1 MKHTKQEML
10 IKALKILK
18 DLNPQYFKDENL
30 KKIIYHE
37 NDELSRPKGKIA
49 NTWVAIVDDPIFDA
63 SEFLT
68 ISDDTGEPLY
78 YQNANMIIHEIQ
90 KDNNVNYF

>member
-10 IKALKILK
+10 IKATKVLK
-18 DLNPQYFKDENL
+18 DLNPQYFKEENL
-30 KKIIYHE
+30 KKITYHE
-37 NDELSRPKGKIA
+37 NDELSRPKGKII
-49 NTWVAIVDDPIFDA
+49 NTWVVIIDEPIFDA

-78 YQNANMIIHEIQ
+78 YQNANMIIHEIK
-90 KDNNVNYF
+90 KDNNENYY